1 MILEA
6 KIVIEALHNTTEQ
19 QGGIFGWN
27 YLWLKVFQTSLILF
41 LFVLDDKNKY
51 ETMKYT

>member
-6 KIVIEALHNTTEQ
+6 KIVTEALHNTTEQ
-19 QGGIFGWN
+19 QRVFFGWN

-41 LFVLDDKNKY
+41 PFVLDDKSKN